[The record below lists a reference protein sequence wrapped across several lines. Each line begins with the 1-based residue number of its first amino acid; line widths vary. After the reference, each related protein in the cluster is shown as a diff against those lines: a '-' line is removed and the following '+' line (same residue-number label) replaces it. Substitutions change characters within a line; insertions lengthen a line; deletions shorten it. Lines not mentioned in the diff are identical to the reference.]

1 MRTIDRAVAVLLIT
15 AAISFTSGVI
25 GLMYASNVYA
35 SNFAAFLLVTSLSFI
50 TLAIITNKK

>member
-1 MRTIDRAVAVLLIT
+1 MKTIDRAVAVLLIT

-50 TLAIITNKK
+50 TLAIITNK